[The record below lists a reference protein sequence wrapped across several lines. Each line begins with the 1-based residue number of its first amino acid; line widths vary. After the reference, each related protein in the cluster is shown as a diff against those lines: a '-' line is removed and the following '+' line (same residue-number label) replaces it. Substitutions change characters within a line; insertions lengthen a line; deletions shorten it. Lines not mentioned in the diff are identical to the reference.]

1 MTNRETIYTGVSRS
15 AWGYFFL
22 YFNINLGSVNI
33 LPEFVAFL
41 LFLSSIKLLTSERR
55 DLALLRPLGIL
66 LTLWHLAKWVL
77 TIFGITLGGVFS
89 VLSLVISL
97 ASLYFHFQLITDFA
111 ALASKYQWAEEHLD
125 QRLLKWRTCQTVL
138 LTLSTL
144 LAYPMEWLPDWWQ
157 YLIICTAVICLIA
170 CIGIMVALFGLRKC
184 IRDWIDPT
192 LPT

>member
-1 MTNRETIYTGVSRS
+1 MTSRESIYTGVSRS

-41 LFLSSIKLLTSERR
+41 LFLSSIKLLTGERR

-77 TIFGITLGGVFS
+77 TIFGLALDGIFS
-89 VLSLVISL
+89 VLGLVISL

-111 ALASKYQWAEEHLD
+111 ALASKYQGPKENLNH
-125 QRLLKWRTCQTVL
+125 RLLKWRTCQTVL

-144 LAYPMEWLPDWWQ
+144 LVYPMEWLPDWWQ
-157 YLIICTAVICLIA
+157 YVIICVAIICLIA
-170 CIGIMVALFGLRKC
+170 CVGIMIDLFRLRKC
-184 IRDWIDPT
+184 VRDWTSQDGE
-192 LPT
+192 